1 MYMQDVLLS
10 ATAGLAVSP
19 LASAGLTRRQA
30 ACTAAAITRPNL
42 FGAEILD
49 LSVAEHHNQTVLSGF
64 GGFPANLTVSYC
76 GVNVYVYVPDCI

>member
-1 MYMQDVLLS
+1 MYTQNVLFS

-19 LASAGLTRRQA
+19 LLASADLTRRQA
-30 ACTAAAITRPNL
+30 ACTAAAIPRPTL

-49 LSVAEHHNQTVLSGF
+49 LSAGEFHNQTILSGF

-76 GVNVYVYVPDCI
+76 GVNV